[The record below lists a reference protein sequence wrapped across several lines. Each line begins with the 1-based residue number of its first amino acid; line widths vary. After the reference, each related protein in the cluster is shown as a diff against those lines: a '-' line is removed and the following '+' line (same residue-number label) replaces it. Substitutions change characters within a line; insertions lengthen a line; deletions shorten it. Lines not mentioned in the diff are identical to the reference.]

1 MLSRST
7 LCASLF
13 LAALA
18 VPASAAPIL
27 TASQSGMPLG
37 PYYAN
42 FNNLPLGGA
51 GGVTN
56 PDITVSFTGDAKVV
70 TGFLSGQYAAPYVN
84 GNGLPFGD
92 PTTGPDLTRY
102 LSTGIGSVTL
112 AFTLPQTYL
121 GVLWGSAD
129 LYDTLS
135 LDDGSTLI
143 ASFTGADVNAAA
155 NGDQG
160 INGSYYVNISNLN
173 PFTKA
178 VFTSSSYAFEFDNV
192 SYNVDPPGAVPE
204 PLTLSLFAAG
214 LLGLTMMTRRRKLAL
229 ASI

>member
-7 LCASLF
+7 LCASVF

-18 VPASAAPIL
+18 VPASAAPVM

-42 FNNLPLGGA
+42 FNNLPMGGT

-56 PDITVSFTGDAKVV
+56 PDITVSFTGDGQVV

-92 PTTGPDLTRY
+92 PTTGSDLTKY
-102 LSTGIGSVTL
+102 LSTGIGSVSL
-112 AFTLPQTYL
+112 AFTLPQTYIGL
-121 GVLWGSAD
+121 LWGSVD
-129 LYDTLS
+129 HYNTLS
-135 LDDGSTLI
+135 LYNGNDLV
-143 ASFTGADVNAAA
+143 ASFTGTDVNAAA

-160 INGSYYVNISNLN
+160 IQGSYYVNISNLD
-173 PFTKA
+173 PFTRA

-192 SYNVDPPGAVPE
+192 SYNVDPPLATPE
-204 PLTLSLFAAG
+204 PLTLAMFGTGLF
-214 LLGLTMMTRRRKLAL
+214 GLTMLTRRRKA
-229 ASI
+229 AVATI